1 MIYDFIIVG
10 GGIAGS
16 SVAYFLSK
24 KTKNILLVEKN
35 KIASGGSGAAGAFLS
50 PLLGK
55 PNKFKDLVNIA
66 LNFSVD
72 FYKTKTPDLIYTPG
86 VLRLPKNEADIEKF
100 NTFEAFNPFEYK
112 RINDGFYFPIG
123 SVVKSSDICY
133 TLTKCIN
140 IIEGFEINS
149 IIKKEGF
156 YLINNELKTKS
167 IILTTG
173 FEVDLTNEFYIKK
186 SIRPIWGQ
194 RIEILSKSETKIN
207 YHKNCSVS
215 VSEKFQ
221 DRFKISIGATHH
233 RFVTQKKVNDED
245 TKVLLE
251 KANEII
257 KLKEVEVINEICG
270 VRSAS
275 IDYFPIIGELIDS
288 NKTLNK
294 FPYLVHGTKV
304 PSNLFIR
311 HKNFY
316 IFNGLGGRGF
326 VLAPYLAK
334 NFVSFLFN
342 EEKLIDEV
350 SLDRLFIREVK
361 RLKN

>member
-1 MIYDFIIVG
+1 MVYDFIIIG

-16 SVAYFLSK
+16 SVAYFLSQ

-66 LNFSVD
+66 LKFSIN

-86 VLRLPKNEADIEKF
+86 VLRLPKNEVDIEKF
-100 NTFEAFNPFEYK
+100 NSFEAYNPFEYK
-112 RINDGFYFPIG
+112 KINGGFYFPIG
-123 SVVKSSDICY
+123 SVVKSKDICY

-140 IIEGFEINS
+140 VIEGFKINS

-167 IILTTG
+167 IILATG
-173 FEVDLTNEFYIKK
+173 FEVDLVDEFYIKK

-194 RIEILSKSETKIN
+194 RIEVLSKSETKIN

-233 RFVTQKKVNDED
+233 RFVTQKKVNDKD
-245 TKVLLE
+245 TQELL
-251 KANEII
+251 KYANEIVT
-257 KLKEVEVINEICG
+257 LKDIEVINKIGG

-275 IDYFPIIGELIDS
+275 IDYFPIVGELIDS
-288 NKTLNK
+288 KKTINK
-294 FPYLVHGTKV
+294 FPYLIHGTKV
-304 PSNLFIR
+304 PSNLFDR
-311 HKNFY
+311 YKNFY

-334 NFVSFLFN
+334 NFVSFIFN

-350 SLDRLFIREVK
+350 KLDRLFIREVK
-361 RLKN
+361 RLK